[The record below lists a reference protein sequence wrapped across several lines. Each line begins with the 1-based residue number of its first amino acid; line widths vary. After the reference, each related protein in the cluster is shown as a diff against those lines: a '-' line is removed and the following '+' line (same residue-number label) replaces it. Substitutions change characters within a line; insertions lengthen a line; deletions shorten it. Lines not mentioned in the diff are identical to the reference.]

1 MERLLVRF
9 VIFFLII
16 SMAGIALA
24 GPKIKAET
32 VIYSAQGQVMKGYLA
47 FDENIKGPR
56 PGILV
61 VHEWWGLNDYARMR
75 ARMLAELG
83 YTALALDMYGND
95 KVAAH
100 PADAMKFS
108 SELIQN
114 FPMAKARFLAGMEF
128 LKEKP
133 FVDPTRIAAIG
144 YCFGG
149 GIVLNMARQGVDL
162 KGVVSFHGSLATGK
176 PAEPGVV
183 KARILVLNGDADKF
197 TTAEQIAAFKK
208 EMEAA
213 KVDYRFISYPGAM
226 HSFTN
231 PDADKL
237 AKKFN
242 MPIGYNAEADRKSWE
257 EMKQFLT
264 EIFEMKINTRTLYT
278 PSTPSAPTTP
288 DRGGGGYY

>member
-1 MERLLVRF
+1 
-9 VIFFLII
+9 
-16 SMAGIALA
+16 
-24 GPKIKAET
+24 
-32 VIYSAQGQVMKGYLA
+32 MKGYLA

-56 PGILV
+56 PGVLV

-83 YTALALDMYGND
+83 YTALAIDMYGDD

-100 PADAMKFS
+100 PADAQKFS
-108 SELIQN
+108 SEVLQN
-114 FPMAKARFLAGMEF
+114 FAVAKARFLAGMEL

-162 KGVVSFHGSLATGK
+162 QGVVSFHGSLSPVQ
-176 PAEPGVV
+176 PAQPGVV
-183 KARILVLNGDADKF
+183 KARILVLHGDADRF
-197 TTAEQIAAFKK
+197 TTPEQIAAFKK
-208 EMEAA
+208 EMEEA
-213 KVDYRFISYPGAM
+213 KVDYRFISYPGAT

-231 PDADKL
+231 PDADKI
-237 AKKFN
+237 AQKFN
-242 MPIGYNAEADRKSWE
+242 MPIAYNAEADRKSWE

-264 EIFEMKINTRTLYT
+264 EIFERKINTRTLYMPSA
-278 PSTPSAPTTP
+278 PSTPSATDIP
-288 DRGGGGYY
+288 DSGGRGYY